1 MPKKHLENFFMIKL
15 LKKLC
20 IENVFQ
26 VFPGGPE
33 IKTAC
38 KCRGHG
44 FIPRSRKIPH
54 ASEQLTLCATTREA
68 TTTRSLCIATTE

>member
-38 KCRGHG
+38 TQIRG
-44 FIPRSRKIPH
+44 S
-54 ASEQLTLCATTREA
+54 
-68 TTTRSLCIATTE
+68 SLMEMVF

>member
-15 LKKLC
+15 LKKVC

-33 IKTAC
+33 IKILPANA
-38 KCRGHG
+38 RDMGSFPDLGRSHM
-44 FIPRSRKIPH
+44 PRSN
-54 ASEQLTLCATTREA
+54 
-68 TTTRSLCIATTE
+68 